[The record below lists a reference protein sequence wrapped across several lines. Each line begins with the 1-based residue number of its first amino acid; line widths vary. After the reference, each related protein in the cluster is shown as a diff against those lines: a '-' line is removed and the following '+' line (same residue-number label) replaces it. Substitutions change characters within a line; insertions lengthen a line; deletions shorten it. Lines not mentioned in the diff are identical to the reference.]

1 MSEGYLKISGGTDD
15 YVLTFD
21 KLKLR
26 EGCKYKISGHMQTV
40 GAPSGGFADIR
51 ADFSLA
57 ENVYESGRE
66 YVFAELS
73 EIVRFGKENNVPI
86 YLGEFGADAECFK
99 NGLGGERWVADVM
112 DFCNEN
118 GISYSY
124 HAYHEPMFGFY
135 PEDTVKYPQRRN
147 EALAKVFAD
156 KNRNG

>member
-1 MSEGYLKISGGTDD
+1 M
-15 YVLTFD
+15 LTFD

>member
-1 MSEGYLKISGGTDD
+1 MSEGYLKISGSTDD

-73 EIVRFGKENNVPI
+73 GSGRKTTFRYTSGNSART
-86 YLGEFGADAECFK
+86 L
-99 NGLGGERWVADVM
+99 R
-112 DFCNEN
+112 
-118 GISYSY
+118 
-124 HAYHEPMFGFY
+124 
-135 PEDTVKYPQRRN
+135 
-147 EALAKVFAD
+147 ALKTASAASAGS
-156 KNRNG
+156 RT